1 MTDVVTDSSSAMTGA
16 LTGEGAG
23 PVSRLVAEGLQ
34 KSYGSRMVVRD
45 VSVSVEKG
53 EVVGLLGPN
62 GAGKTTSFYM
72 IVGLVRADAGQI
84 SIDGQSVEHMPIHLR
99 ARLGLSYLPQEAS
112 IFRKLTV
119 DENVRAVL
127 ELQVDEAGKPLS
139 SAELERRLDTLLKDL
154 RVDHLRDSSALSL
167 SGGERRRVEIAR
179 ALATQPRF
187 ILLDEPFAGIDPI
200 AVIEIQR
207 IIGFLKQRGIGVLI
221 TDHNVRETLG
231 ICDHAYIISDGHVLA
246 NGTPSEIV
254 NNADVRRV
262 YLGEH
267 FKM

>member
-1 MTDVVTDSSSAMTGA
+1 MTPSTGLDAVT
-16 LTGEGAG
+16 
-23 PVSRLVAEGLQ
+23 SRLEARHLQ
-34 KSYGSRMVVRD
+34 KSYGSRKVVKD
-45 VSVSVEKG
+45 VSLSVAKG

-72 IVGLVRADAGQI
+72 IVGLVRADDGQI
-84 SIDGQSVEHMPIHLR
+84 AIDGQPVEHMPIHR
-99 ARLGLSYLPQEAS
+99 RSRLGLSYLPQEPS
-112 IFRKLTV
+112 IFRKLNV
-119 DENVRAVL
+119 ADNVRAVL
-127 ELQVDEAGKPLS
+127 ELQLDADGRPLKRP
-139 SAELERRLDTLLKDL
+139 EIEERLTALLQDL
-154 RVDHLRDSSALSL
+154 RVDHLRESPAMAL

-207 IIGFLKQRGIGVLI
+207 IIGFLRSRGIGVLI
-221 TDHNVRETLG
+221 TGHNGRETLG
-231 ICDHAYIISDGHVLA
+231 ICDRAFIISDGHVLA
-246 NGTPSEIV
+246 QGTPDEIV

-267 FKM
+267 FRM

>member
-1 MTDVVTDSSSAMTGA
+1 MTGDV
-16 LTGEGAG
+16 GASDL
-23 PVSRLVAEGLQ
+23 PSRLEARHLQ
-34 KSYGSRMVVRD
+34 KSYGSRMVVKD
-45 VSVSVEKG
+45 VSLSVQKG

-72 IVGLVRADAGQI
+72 IVGLVRADAGEI
-84 SIDGQSVEHMPIHLR
+84 TIDGAPVEHMPIHR
-99 ARLGLSYLPQEAS
+99 RSRLGLSYLPQEAS

-119 DENVRAVL
+119 EENVRAVL
-127 ELQVDEAGKPLS
+127 ELQQHTGGDHAGRALS
-139 SAELERRLDTLLKDL
+139 SSEIEERLTALLQEL
-154 RVDHLRDSSALSL
+154 RVEHLRDSSALSL

-207 IIGFLKQRGIGVLI
+207 IIGFLKSRGIGVLI

-231 ICDHAYIISDGHVLA
+231 ICDHAFIINDGHVLA
-246 NGTPSEIV
+246 QGTPSQIV
-254 NNADVRRV
+254 DNAEVRRV

-267 FKM
+267 FRM